1 MTTRQGTSSRQVHP
15 RRMPTR
21 THWRTVEPA
30 DGDASPTWVEHRIP
44 QSVRSPSGDRPDVTT
59 RAWIRWAEAR
69 MRQERALVAD
79 EPVAGPEWVPDD
91 RESSVSLVEP
101 VDSVEPAEARPTPI
115 LVGVAAVL
123 VLVLAAGVWWWGSR
137 SDPDPTDRARAVSA
151 AESAPR
157 SPVALPVDGAH
168 ALIRVLDSGDLGVE
182 QWVRR
187 ADGIGTLMLAPPDG
201 SRVHDLS
208 VVAGSRPVEAPT
220 SLDGATEISFPAG
233 STLYLSYRLSGAL
246 ELNDDNRALARVISV
261 ALGDQPSLQTVDFV
275 GATILSLACAPRSG
289 DATPVPC
296 GADAGSEGWRVVPPP
311 GVGDVQVMAQLD
323 LTLG

>member
-1 MTTRQGTSSRQVHP
+1 MTTRQGSSSRQVHP

-21 THWRTVEPA
+21 THWRTAEPA

-69 MRQERALVAD
+69 MRQERALGVD
-79 EPVAGPEWVPDD
+79 EPVAGPERVPDD

-101 VDSVEPAEARPTPI
+101 VGPVEPAEARRTPI

-137 SDPDPTDRARAVSA
+137 PDPDPTDRARAVSA
-151 AESAPR
+151 AAAPP
-157 SPVALPVDGAH
+157 SPVALAADGEH
-168 ALIRVLDSGDLGVE
+168 SLITVLDSGDLGVE
-182 QWVRR
+182 QWVRHS
-187 ADGIGTLMLAPPDG
+187 DGRGTLMLAPPDG
-201 SRVHDLS
+201 IRVHDLS
-208 VVAGSRPVEAPT
+208 VLAGTRPVEAPT
-220 SLDGATEISFPAG
+220 SLDGATQISFPAE

-246 ELNDDNRALARVISV
+246 ELSDDNRALARVISV
-261 ALGDQPSLQTVDFV
+261 ALGDQPGVQTVDFV
-275 GATILSLACAPRSG
+275 GATVLSLACAPTAG
-289 DATPVPC
+289 DATSVPC
-296 GADAGSEGWRVVPPP
+296 GADAGAKGWRVVPPA